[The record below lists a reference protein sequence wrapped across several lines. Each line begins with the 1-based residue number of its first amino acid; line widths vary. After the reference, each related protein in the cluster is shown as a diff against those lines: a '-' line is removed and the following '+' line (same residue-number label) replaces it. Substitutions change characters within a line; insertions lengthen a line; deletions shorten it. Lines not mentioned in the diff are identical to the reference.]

1 MLGIEMLIFLRGMA
15 VKVLKAAERK
25 ARKSIYLEISL
36 VHFPVLALSDSE
48 VEQTF
53 GNLCSLYEPPQ
64 VKTSKMTVCPAK
76 TQTTWASAQSD
87 QSLCCA
93 LTG

>member
-25 ARKSIYLEISL
+25 ARKSMYLEISF

-48 VEQTF
+48 VE
-53 GNLCSLYEPPQ
+53 
-64 VKTSKMTVCPAK
+64 
-76 TQTTWASAQSD
+76 
-87 QSLCCA
+87 
-93 LTG
+93 